1 MATEFGK
8 IVWYHLCITKNIV
21 RNIMEKLKLSFI
33 SALTLLI
40 LLVSC
45 KQEDIPTIAVENEV
59 NTFIWS
65 ALNSWYY
72 WQSDVS
78 NLRDDRFDSK
88 NKLNTF
94 LNGYTDPNLLFED
107 LKYPDDRFSWIVDD
121 YQTLDQYFAGVT
133 TSFGFK
139 YGLVRWSQDS
149 VLGYAKYVV
158 PESPASE
165 VGLKRGDLFYAVNGQ
180 NMMLDNYSELL
191 KDQEGYQ
198 LSLAKIENSLLT
210 PTEISEAFFAIE
222 LTENPILLTKI
233 IEIEGTKIGYLMYN
247 GFKHTFHKELNEAFG
262 TLKEAGIDE
271 LVLDL
276 RYNSGGSIY
285 TSMHLASMIYGDA
298 DASNVFCKIVYNDAH
313 GGNSRALNFVDNV
326 DVVNSEFE
334 SQYTLQLN
342 ELAIDRMYVLVS
354 SQTASASELIIAGL
368 LPYMEVILIGNQT
381 VGKNEASRTLY
392 DSPSSDFT
400 DNEKDLN
407 PNHTWAVQPIIS
419 KLANSLDFSDY
430 STGFIPD
437 IEARESD
444 YLEFM
449 KPLGDDSELL
459 LSLAIDEITG
469 RNALG
474 RQSFKDPKTIVS
486 ELTNKF
492 AFEMHL
498 NGIY

>member
-149 VLGYAKYVV
+149 VLGYVKYVV

-198 LSLAKIENSLLT
+198 LSLAKI
-210 PTEISEAFFAIE
+210 
-222 LTENPILLTKI
+222 
-233 IEIEGTKIGYLMYN
+233 
-247 GFKHTFHKELNEAFG
+247 
-262 TLKEAGIDE
+262 
-271 LVLDL
+271 V
-276 RYNSGGSIY
+276 
-285 TSMHLASMIYGDA
+285 
-298 DASNVFCKIVYNDAH
+298 
-313 GGNSRALNFVDNV
+313 
-326 DVVNSEFE
+326 
-334 SQYTLQLN
+334 
-342 ELAIDRMYVLVS
+342 
-354 SQTASASELIIAGL
+354 
-368 LPYMEVILIGNQT
+368 
-381 VGKNEASRTLY
+381 
-392 DSPSSDFT
+392 
-400 DNEKDLN
+400 
-407 PNHTWAVQPIIS
+407 
-419 KLANSLDFSDY
+419 
-430 STGFIPD
+430 
-437 IEARESD
+437 
-444 YLEFM
+444 
-449 KPLGDDSELL
+449 LL
-459 LSLAIDEITG
+459 LE
-469 RNALG
+469 
-474 RQSFKDPKTIVS
+474 
-486 ELTNKF
+486 
-492 AFEMHL
+492 
-498 NGIY
+498 